1 MYPSTVILSIDVI
14 ADYAKQVENTKIKI
28 MGLTINALTLMQTQI
43 TKLKGNNSDL
53 RINISQPDV
62 GQMSF
67 DAENIQKSI
76 NYGISAMKKNVTKLK
91 KLLQD

>member
-1 MYPSTVILSIDVI
+1 MEYENKI
-14 ADYAKQVENTKIKI
+14 AIF
-28 MGLTINALTLMQTQI
+28 
-43 TKLKGNNSDL
+43 
-53 RINISQPDV
+53 
-62 GQMSF
+62 F